1 MEKIEVI
8 MGGTPVGQREPCLS
22 QERLRTWKFLE
33 KPEALGYLR
42 NIYVT
47 KHGLAILGW
56 EPGDE
61 IKVTVEVIK

>member
-1 MEKIEVI
+1 MEKIEVV

-33 KPEALGYLR
+33 KPEAIGHLR

-47 KHGLAILGW
+47 KNALAMLQW

-61 IKVTVEVIK
+61 LKVTVEVIK